1 MPVLACHGFCHP
13 IEWLVTVQVMQ
24 LLVMLHITQPCVMCL
39 QQVMRDPVIA
49 ADGHT
54 YERGAIMHWMNA
66 NSISPVTH
74 QALPNKHLTPNAQA
88 KSALNRAKQSE
99 RAH

>member
-1 MPVLACHGFCHP
+1 
-13 IEWLVTVQVMQ
+13 
-24 LLVMLHITQPCVMCL
+24 
-39 QQVMRDPVIA
+39 MRDPVIA

-54 YERGAIMHWMNA
+54 YERGAIMHWMHA

-88 KSALNRAKQSE
+88 KSALNRVKQSE

>member
-1 MPVLACHGFCHP
+1 
-13 IEWLVTVQVMQ
+13 
-24 LLVMLHITQPCVMCL
+24 MLWL

-54 YERGAIMHWMNA
+54 YERGAIMHWMHA

-88 KSALNRAKQSE
+88 KSALNRGKQSE
-99 RAH
+99 RVQ